1 MSHTVPGP
9 CSRLCPSIRERPS
22 RPDSFLVDRGTP
34 QLQRGQVATRWRHT
48 QRVPLGELGL
58 REPIPPWSQARAPL
72 RARCAPLPLP
82 PQTQVPG
89 IRSWEP
95 WGSPLGNTRQAT
107 PNACLVLQRGADG
120 ITASRRRG
128 FPGPFYSVTQIS
140 AHTRGPKGRMNPV
153 YPFSGCERAF
163 PTYAV

>member
-1 MSHTVPGP
+1 M
-9 CSRLCPSIRERPS
+9 
-22 RPDSFLVDRGTP
+22 
-34 QLQRGQVATRWRHT
+34 

-58 REPIPPWSQARAPL
+58 REPIPPWSQPRAPG
-72 RARCAPLPLP
+72 PLGTFPVP
-82 PQTQVPG
+82 RKRRSPG

-95 WGSPLGNTRQAT
+95 WGSPLGNTRQAA
-107 PNACLVLQRGADG
+107 PNTCLVLQRGADG